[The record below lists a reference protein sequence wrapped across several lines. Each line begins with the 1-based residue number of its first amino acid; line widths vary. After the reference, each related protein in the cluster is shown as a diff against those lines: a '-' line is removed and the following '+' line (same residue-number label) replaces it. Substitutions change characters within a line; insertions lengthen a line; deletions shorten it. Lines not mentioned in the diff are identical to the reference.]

1 MIRIKGYEKWV
12 DFVFSIKGN
21 LIKCVE
27 ASELDD
33 WYFFRW
39 EGISGWNYPMYE
51 VSISRELYQV
61 SRESQWEGG
70 YYIQSKCK
78 LTPTRNGNTAYTTLT
93 KDELGDKDVV
103 ERKIMEVLENSC
115 G

>member
-1 MIRIKGYEKWV
+1 MITISNHDIWI

-21 LIKCVE
+21 LYQCKHTEEIE
-27 ASELDD
+27 D
-33 WYFFRW
+33 WYTFRF
-39 EGISGWNYPMYE
+39 ESISGWNYPMFE
-51 VSISRELYQV
+51 VSIRRETH
-61 SRESQWEGG
+61 WEGG

>member
-1 MIRIKGYEKWV
+1 MITIRGYEKWV

-70 YYIQSKCK
+70 
-78 LTPTRNGNTAYTTLT
+78 
-93 KDELGDKDVV
+93 
-103 ERKIMEVLENSC
+103 
-115 G
+115 

>member
-1 MIRIKGYEKWV
+1 MITIKGYGKWV

-21 LIKCVE
+21 LVKCVE

-39 EGISGWNYPMYE
+39 EGESGWNYPMYE
-51 VSISRELYQV
+51 VSIRRLSH
-61 SRESQWEGG
+61 WKDG
-70 YYIQSKCK
+70 YHIQSQCK
-78 LTPTRNGNTAYTTLT
+78 LAPMRNGNTAYTTLT
-93 KDELGDKDVV
+93 KDELRDMKIV
-103 ERKIMEVLENSC
+103 ELKIMEVLENSC

>member
-1 MIRIKGYEKWV
+1 MITIRGYEKWV

-27 ASELDD
+27 ASELDE

-39 EGISGWNYPMYE
+39 EGVSNWNYPMYE
-51 VSISRELYQV
+51 VSIRRETH
-61 SRESQWEGG
+61 WEGG
-70 YYIQSKCK
+70 YYIQSQCK
-78 LTPTRNGNTAYTTLT
+78 LTPMRNGNNAYTTLT
-93 KDELGDKDVV
+93 KDELKDKDIV
-103 ERKIMEVLENSC
+103 EKKILEVLENSC

>member
-1 MIRIKGYEKWV
+1 MITIKGYQKWV

-27 ASELDD
+27 ASELEG

-39 EGISGWNYPMYE
+39 EGVANWNYPMYE
-51 VSISRELYQV
+51 VSIRREP
-61 SRESQWEGG
+61 QWEGA
-70 YYIQSKCK
+70 YYIQSQCK
-78 LTPTRNGNTAYTTLT
+78 LTPMRNGNNAYTTLT
-93 KDELGDKDVV
+93 KDELRDTKIV
-103 ERKIMEVLENSC
+103 ELKIMEVLENSC

>member
-1 MIRIKGYEKWV
+1 MITIKGYGKWV

-33 WYFFRW
+33 CYFFRW
-39 EGISGWNYPMYE
+39 EGASGWNYPMFE
-51 VSISRELYQV
+51 VSIR
-61 SRESQWEGG
+61 RESHWEDEYHPNG
-70 YYIQSKCK
+70 YYIQSKCIK
-78 LTPTRNGNTAYTTLT
+78 SPMINGNTAYTTLT
-93 KDELGDKDVV
+93 KDELRDKGIV